1 MIATNKKNAKIRLAE
16 LRHERE
22 LTQKELANI
31 IGIDPSTIANYEV
44 GSRSP
49 DYFTLV
55 KIADYFGVSTD
66 YILGRTDNPH
76 TDTIKLAVKSLPPR
90 IQNILLHDAE
100 SALPF
105 LEFAADCLESN
116 ISLETL
122 KDLFKNIFTI
132 IDKLKEI
139 K

>member
-76 TDTIKLAVKSLPPR
+76 TDTSQLP
-90 IQNILLHDAE
+90 
-100 SALPF
+100 
-105 LEFAADCLESN
+105 
-116 ISLETL
+116 T
-122 KDLFKNIFTI
+122 T
-132 IDKLKEI
+132 
-139 K
+139 